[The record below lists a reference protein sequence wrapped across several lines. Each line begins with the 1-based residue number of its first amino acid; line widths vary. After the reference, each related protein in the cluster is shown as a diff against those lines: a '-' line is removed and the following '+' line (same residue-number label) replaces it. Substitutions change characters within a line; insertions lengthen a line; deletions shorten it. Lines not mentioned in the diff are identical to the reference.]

1 MNQHILSATPP
12 MGWNSW
18 NTFFK
23 HPNEEL
29 VCQIADAFVQEG
41 LLEAGYKYLIIDD
54 GWAMRER
61 DEKGQLVPYPQALP
75 DGIQPVID

>member
-61 DEKGQLVPYPQALP
+61 DKRVSWFLTRRLFQTAFSR
-75 DGIQPVID
+75 